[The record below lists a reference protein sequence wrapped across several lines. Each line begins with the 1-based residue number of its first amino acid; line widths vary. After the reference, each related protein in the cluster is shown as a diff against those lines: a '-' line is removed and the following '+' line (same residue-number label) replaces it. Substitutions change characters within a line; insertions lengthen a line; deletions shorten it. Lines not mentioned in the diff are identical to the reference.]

1 VEDRLNTSRETSE
14 QREQWHAKQTA
25 GSSYVG
31 VFVGVIAALL
41 SVRLASLHLSK
52 EEFGLWGVLFQLFG
66 YFSLLELGVV
76 SAMGRVFVEPL
87 TKRSESEASRWIAT
101 TAMIVNVQG
110 VVIFF
115 VGVCMTKSIF
125 SFIHIPAQM
134 LSEAQAL
141 WIGVLL
147 IHLLQTPGKPY
158 IGVLHASNRVV
169 YVNAIGILVQILMVG
184 LFWIF
189 LTLGYRTSSY
199 VWSYGLAGVTGS
211 ILYWV
216 AARRNA
222 PILFSLHPR
231 HFEFGKLK
239 KLLSFSMGLFA
250 LNASVQITVAG
261 QGLLIARF
269 LSLAEVAAFSVT
281 GRMAAH
287 LAVLFQKT
295 IEAYLPKWSL
305 EWSGGSRAQASDG
318 FRRVYTGLIHM
329 MPLLILWT
337 VLVNPWFVQWW
348 TGVDYYSGNPTNIAL
363 GLGAIF
369 LIVNRAMQ
377 IMLLIKM
384 SVKKMALITGAGAI
398 MEILL
403 YFLLIPR
410 MGVLGVPTASCLANI
425 LWTTPWM
432 VRHALDGWGIQAL
445 FMHLKLA
452 GALIASLMIA
462 YFVGGY
468 IGQTDGKPLQQ
479 FATAF
484 AVGLIFS
491 AVLCFR
497 LWVLNK
503 TQKAAGE

>member
-1 VEDRLNTSRETSE
+1 V

-31 VFVGVIAALL
+31 VIVGVIAALL

-87 TKRSESEASRWIAT
+87 AKRSESEASRWIAT

-110 VVIFF
+110 VMIFF

-134 LSEAQAL
+134 LSEAQVL

-231 HFEFGKLK
+231 YFEFGKLK

-250 LNASVQITVAG
+250 LNAAVQITVAG

-305 EWSGGSRAQASDG
+305 EWSGGSRAQVSDG

-348 TGVDYYSGNPTNIAL
+348 TGVDYYSGNPPI
-363 GLGAIF
+363 
-369 LIVNRAMQ
+369 
-377 IMLLIKM
+377 
-384 SVKKMALITGAGAI
+384 
-398 MEILL
+398 
-403 YFLLIPR
+403 
-410 MGVLGVPTASCLANI
+410 
-425 LWTTPWM
+425 
-432 VRHALDGWGIQAL
+432 
-445 FMHLKLA
+445 
-452 GALIASLMIA
+452 
-462 YFVGGY
+462 
-468 IGQTDGKPLQQ
+468 
-479 FATAF
+479 
-484 AVGLIFS
+484 
-491 AVLCFR
+491 
-497 LWVLNK
+497 
-503 TQKAAGE
+503 

>member
-1 VEDRLNTSRETSE
+1 MEDQQSTSRKASE
-14 QREQWHAKQTA
+14 QRERWHAKQTA
-25 GSSYVG
+25 GSSWV
-31 VFVGVIAALL
+31 VAFVGVIAALL
-41 SVRLASLHLSK
+41 SLRLASLYLSK
-52 EEFGLWGVLFQLFG
+52 EEFGLWGVLFQLSG

-87 TKRSESEASRWIAT
+87 AQRSEAEASRWIST
-101 TAMIVNVQG
+101 TAVIITVQG
-110 VVIFF
+110 VVIFL
-115 VGVCMTKSIF
+115 VGSCMTKSIF
-125 SFIHIPAQM
+125 TFIHIPAQM

-169 YVNAIGILVQILMVG
+169 YVNIIGIVVQILMVG

-199 VWSYGLAGVTGS
+199 VWSYGLAGMTGS
-211 ILYWV
+211 IFYWV
-216 AARRNA
+216 AARGNA

-231 HFEFGKLK
+231 YFEFKKMK
-239 KLLSFSMGLFA
+239 KLLSFSIGLFA
-250 LNASVQITVAG
+250 LNAAAQITVAG

-305 EWSGGSRAQASDG
+305 EWSGGSRSQASDG
-318 FRRVYTGLIHM
+318 FRGVYKGLIHM
-329 MPLLILWT
+329 MPLLIIWT

-348 TGVDYYSGNPTNIAL
+348 TGADYYSGNPTNIAL
-363 GLGAIF
+363 GLSAIF

-377 IMLLIKM
+377 IMLLIQM
-384 SVKKMALITGAGAI
+384 SVKQMALITGAGAT
-398 MEILL
+398 MEIFL

-410 MGVLGVPTASCLANI
+410 MGVLGVPTASCLANV
-425 LWTTPWM
+425 LWTTPLM
-432 VRHALDGWGIQAL
+432 VRQALNGWGIQAVL
-445 FMHLKLA
+445 VHLKVA
-452 GALIASLMIA
+452 GVLIASLIVA
-462 YFVGGY
+462 CAVGQ
-468 IGQTDGKPLQQ
+468 IISQADGSPLQK
-479 FATAF
+479 FAIAF
-484 AVGLIFS
+484 GVGLIFS
-491 AVLCFR
+491 AALLYR
-497 LWVLNK
+497 LGVINK
-503 TQKAAGE
+503 NQL